1 MKLFVCVLVLAVASP
16 SLTVAQGT
24 VLDDFVPKIQEA
36 YRQAKNQKEIDSVT
50 AYCKAKVASFSFKER
65 DEISAQALKL
75 LEAGKV
81 AEANIL
87 FKRVNDLEESDENL
101 GKLTCQRK

>member
-1 MKLFVCVLVLAVASP
+1 MKRFVCMLVLAFVSP

-24 VLDDFVPKIQEA
+24 ALDDFVPKIQEA
-36 YRQAKNQKEIDSVT
+36 YRQAKNQKETDYVT

-65 DEISAQALKL
+65 DEISVQALKL

-87 FKRVNDLEESDENL
+87 FKRINDLEELDENL
-101 GKLTCQRK
+101 GKLTCKRK

>member
-1 MKLFVCVLVLAVASP
+1 MKLFVCMLVLTFASP

-24 VLDDFVPKIQEA
+24 ALDDFVPKIQEA
-36 YRQAKNQKEIDSVT
+36 YRQAKNQKEIDYVT
-50 AYCKAKVASFSFKER
+50 AYCKATVASFSFKER
-65 DEISAQALKL
+65 DEISARTLKL

-87 FKRVNDLEESDENL
+87 YCLSGSTIWKS
-101 GKLTCQRK
+101 